1 MDPSRLPELSC
12 RDLLDLL
19 ASEERVPAGGSSAAL
34 VVAIAAGLVAKAARL
49 SRSEWLE
56 AGGAAVQ
63 ADTLR
68 ARALSLAQSDAV
80 AYEDALAT
88 FEGIDKV
95 APDRRDAAIQDALI
109 RSAEVPLLISQ
120 TACDV
125 SLLAADVAQAGNPEL
140 GADAGVA
147 ALLAEAAARAAG
159 HLVEVNLAT
168 IPEDERTAR
177 GEELASKAKTAAK
190 RALAGAG

>member
-1 MDPSRLPELSC
+1 MDPNRFPELSC
-12 RDLLDLL
+12 RELLDLI

-56 AGGAAVQ
+56 AGGAVAQ
-63 ADTLR
+63 ADTLQ

-88 FEGIDKV
+88 LAGIDKV
-95 APDRRDAAIQDALI
+95 APDRRDAAIQEALI

-125 SLLAADVAQAGNPEL
+125 SLLAADVAQAGNPAL

-159 HLVEVNLAT
+159 HLVEVNLGT

-177 GEELASKAKTAAK
+177 GEELASKAKTAAT